1 MGKNKLIPSDFDDDH
16 IFYLYVD
23 LVAVT
28 HELPSL
34 FYRKYNHLLHDRMI
48 VIDAND
54 NQIELSLGRG
64 FSAGY
69 IINGFHNLV
78 ACYGLTHGGWMK
90 LLYVEEDIFVV
101 MKLKDSC
108 MTTKEFSC
116 PPSIS
121 LTAIKSQGPLNN
133 SQQRTID
140 LLPPLLLIQIVMI

>member
-1 MGKNKLIPSDFDDDH
+1 MGRDRLIPSDFDDDR
-16 IFYLYVD
+16 IFYLHVD
-23 LVAVT
+23 PVAVT

-34 FYRKYNHLLHDRMI
+34 FYRKYNHLLRDRMI
-48 VIDAND
+48 VIDTNN

-64 FSAGY
+64 FSTGY

-90 LLYVEEDIFVV
+90 LLYVGKDIFVV
-101 MKLKDSC
+101 MKVKDSC

-121 LTAIKSQGPLNN
+121 LTAVKS
-133 SQQRTID
+133 
-140 LLPPLLLIQIVMI
+140 